1 MGIQGKMGIFDRRI
15 LLNDHGSRGRRCCR
29 HRYRKLTGEVFDPDP
44 DPDADKG
51 GCCFYEVIKI
61 RLNQHGFKEEGMKR
75 LVTIL
80 SSVFFLCCMCVL
92 PAAAADSKIGIVD
105 IQLLQQESS
114 QFQKVR
120 DRLQKRAD
128 ELKAK
133 LSRESSDLAKLEDE
147 YEKQSMMLSLDAK
160 ETKRRELEKK
170 RRYYNYL
177 FEEYNRELKE
187 TEMEATRAM
196 SKQIRSVLSSIGKS
210 GGFTIIL
217 DASAPGLLYEKGAV
231 DITKDVIKALDR
243 Q

>member
-1 MGIQGKMGIFDRRI
+1 MP
-15 LLNDHGSRGRRCCR
+15 
-29 HRYRKLTGEVFDPDP
+29 T
-44 DPDADKG
+44 PDADKG
-51 GCCFYEVIKI
+51 ECCFYEVIKI

-75 LVTIL
+75 LLTIF
-80 SSVFFLCCMCVL
+80 SSVFFLFCISVL
-92 PAAAADSKIGIVD
+92 PAAADSKIGIVD

-120 DRLQKRAD
+120 DQLQKRAD

-133 LSRESSDLAKLEDE
+133 LSRESSDLAKLEEE

-170 RRYYNYL
+170 KRYYNYL

-187 TEMEATRAM
+187 AEMEATRAM
-196 SKQIRSVLSSIGKS
+196 SKQIRTVLSSIGKS
-210 GGFTIIL
+210 GGFTVIL